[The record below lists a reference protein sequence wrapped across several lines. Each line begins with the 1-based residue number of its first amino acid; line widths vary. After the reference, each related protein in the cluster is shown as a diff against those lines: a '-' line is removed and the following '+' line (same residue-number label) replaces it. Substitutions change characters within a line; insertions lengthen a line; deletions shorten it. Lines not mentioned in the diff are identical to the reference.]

1 MGVLLKSLLILCLS
15 TSSYTDQ
22 HWPKIIKK
30 DEFLFFLDVS
40 VTRKTENQD
49 SIRVLKSVCEVIS
62 NGERFS
68 QDIAWGKL
76 SLLIT
81 LMLLFI
87 LFPLMS
93 IENFQFYV
101 AATDLNT
108 WSGKIIFILQ
118 VLLTGFCVA
127 AIWIVLILRRIDSKA
142 YRNVLENVKAKI
154 RYLEQKNH
162 RKWHDGCG

>member
-1 MGVLLKSLLILCLS
+1 
-15 TSSYTDQ
+15 
-22 HWPKIIKK
+22 
-30 DEFLFFLDVS
+30 
-40 VTRKTENQD
+40 
-49 SIRVLKSVCEVIS
+49 
-62 NGERFS
+62 
-68 QDIAWGKL
+68 
-76 SLLIT
+76 
-81 LMLLFI
+81 
-87 LFPLMS
+87 MS

-162 RKWHDGCG
+162 RK

>member
-1 MGVLLKSLLILCLS
+1 MSPHFSL
-15 TSSYTDQ
+15 DM
-22 HWPKIIKK
+22 
-30 DEFLFFLDVS
+30 S
-40 VTRKTENQD
+40 VNRKTENQD
-49 SIRVLKSVCEVIS
+49 SIRVLKGVYEVIS

-76 SLLIT
+76 SFLIT

-93 IENFQFYV
+93 VENFQFYV

-108 WSGKIIFILQ
+108 WSGKMIFILQ
-118 VLLTGFCVA
+118 IVLTGFCVA
-127 AIWIVLILRRIDSKA
+127 VIWMVLILRRIDSKA
-142 YRNVLENVKAKI
+142 YRNISEDIKAKI

-162 RKWHDGCG
+162 RK